1 MSPQFWLWVGFAGM
15 SVGAALILFIGKR
28 RTPAEEADTIIHGL
42 VPIIAAC
49 SYFAMAT
56 GQGSIL
62 LPAGPDAGTATRAF
76 YFARYIDWSFT
87 TPLLLLGLA
96 NTAMH
101 SGMRRRAVVGG
112 MIGSDL
118 IMIVTALVF
127 GLSQLA
133 WLKWTWFAIS
143 CGAFLAVYYGIFVQL
158 REENASE
165 RDDTRA
171 DFMRNAVFLS
181 VIWLA
186 YPVVLLFGD
195 DGLGLLG
202 PALGLGII
210 AVLDL
215 VAKVV
220 YGLMATVQ
228 TAKRV
233 DRDLAEGKDLA
244 RGKAAP
250 VRPHV
255 AAAE

>member
-1 MSPQFWLWVGFAGM
+1 MTPQFWLWLGFAGM
-15 SVGAALILFIGKR
+15 SAGAALILVMGKR
-28 RTPAEEADTIIHGL
+28 RTAAEETDTIIHGI

-49 SYFAMAT
+49 SYLAMAT
-56 GQGSIL
+56 GQGSIQ

-101 SGMRRRAVVGG
+101 SGMRRPAVIWG

-118 IMIVTALVF
+118 IMIVTAFVF
-127 GLSQLA
+127 GLSQVA

-158 REENASE
+158 REENARE
-165 RDDTRA
+165 REDTRTA
-171 DFMRNAVFLS
+171 FMQNAVFLS
-181 VIWLA
+181 VLWMA

-195 DGLGLLG
+195 DGLGLLS
-202 PALGLGII
+202 PSLGLGII

-220 YGLMATVQ
+220 YGIMATRR
-228 TAKRV
+228 TAQRV
-233 DRDLAEGKDLA
+233 DRDLAQGTSPQA
-244 RGKAAP
+244 
-250 VRPHV
+250 RPHL

>member
-1 MSPQFWLWVGFAGM
+1 MTPQFWLWLGFAGM
-15 SVGAALILFIGKR
+15 SAGAALILFIGKS
-28 RTPAEEADTIIHGL
+28 RTRAEETDTIIHGL

-49 SYFAMAT
+49 SYLAMAA
-56 GQGSIL
+56 GQGSIA

-101 SGMRRRAVVGG
+101 SGMRRPAIVWG

-118 IMIVTALVF
+118 IMIVTAFVF
-127 GLSQLA
+127 GLSQVA

-158 REENASE
+158 RQENARE
-165 RDDTRA
+165 RDDVRA
-171 DFMRNAVFLS
+171 AFLRNAVFLS
-181 VIWLA
+181 VVWLA

-210 AVLDL
+210 AGLDL
-215 VAKVV
+215 TAKVA

-233 DRDLAEGKDLA
+233 DRDLVEGIGA
-244 RGKAAP
+244 SSR
-250 VRPHV
+250 RPHL